1 MLVRTAFSVCSQD
14 RLPMYNTQPVAADM
28 EILVQSR
35 KALFPFVQNFGVLY
49 NDHTFIGITKNSS
62 LTYAGL

>member
-1 MLVRTAFSVCSQD
+1 
-14 RLPMYNTQPVAADM
+14 MYNTQPVAADM